1 MATTIAVDTLT
12 AEERIELIGR
22 LWNSL
27 DPAAA
32 APLTPALAAE
42 LTRREVKQMPTP
54 TRGAS
59 GPRSKPSAAARFID
73 AVSHDS
79 RYPGRP
85 GAPRPN

>member
-27 DPAAA
+27 DPSAA

-42 LTRREVKQMPTP
+42 LTRREVEADADPDAGSQWSEIKTELRAKQ
-54 TRGAS
+54 
-59 GPRSKPSAAARFID
+59 K
-73 AVSHDS
+73 
-79 RYPGRP
+79 
-85 GAPRPN
+85 